1 MLCIHCGHICPE
13 GSRFCPMC
21 GKSLT
26 EMPPEPVP
34 DILLPPEKT
43 DAEAP
48 SPEETASAPAVEEA
62 PPEEA
67 SAEETPAEEAPPAP
81 VSEFPP
87 LPPLPPKKGSPLP
100 PILIMVGMILVG
112 LVLFFATTDTASP
125 PDCSTEIPWLQM
137 DENGL
142 VTFME
147 SEYSGDWVI
156 TIPDTLN
163 GRTVTGLADSCFA
176 CSHVVTVELPDTLET
191 IGSGAF
197 RGCQSLR
204 GVFLPQGI
212 RTIEDLRLCRV
223 QFPGS
228 HLHPRH
234 RYEHRQRRFSGQR
247 QAPVCVL
254 LRLLPGLDVPLPRV
268 YLPPHLHYLRRWQLS
283 PGHGSPLTAPALVQN
298 AHFFPGNL
306 PQNPKVSTKIVN

>member
-1 MLCIHCGHICPE
+1 MLCINCGHVCPE

-21 GKSLT
+21 GKPLT
-26 EMPPEPVP
+26 ETPPEPVP
-34 DILLPPEKT
+34 GILLPPEKT

-48 SPEETASAPAVEEA
+48 SPEETAAAPA
-62 PPEEA
+62 
-67 SAEETPAEEAPPAP
+67 AEEAPPAP

-112 LVLFFATTDTASP
+112 LVLFFATTGTAAP

-142 VTFME
+142 VTFVE

-163 GRTVTGLADSCFA
+163 GHTVTGLADSCFA
-176 CSHVVTVELPDTLET
+176 YSHVVTVELPDTLET

-204 GVFLPQGI
+204 GIFLPEGI
-212 RTIEDLRLCRV
+212 RTIDTYAFAGCSSLEAICIPGTVTSIGSGAFQDSGKLRFVFYSGYYRGWTSLYPEYICPHTYIICV
-223 QFPGS
+223 DGS
-228 HLHPRH
+228 YLQGT
-234 RYEHRQRRFSGQR
+234 E
-247 QAPVCVL
+247 AP
-254 LRLLPGLDVPLPRV
+254 
-268 YLPPHLHYLRRWQLS
+268 
-283 PGHGSPLTAPALVQN
+283 
-298 AHFFPGNL
+298 
-306 PQNPKVSTKIVN
+306 